1 MEVSALS
8 ADDLDAWQS
17 YFDRLDPAG
26 PYHDPTYVSM
36 VATWV
41 EGPSA
46 EPELLVLD
54 DGDGFVYYPRI
65 VRSLGDLEFA
75 GEAGIDAAEHRDAIS
90 SWYYGGPLLGGED
103 PDPDLP
109 GRFAEALE
117 RHSREHGVVSEF
129 VRFDPNVENHATFGA
144 MDPVHSLET
153 VRVDLT
159 QSEEA
164 IWDDFERR
172 NRNAIRQAQDTDL
185 EVEPTSDPAE
195 YEAFHRIYL
204 AAMEAKDAGER
215 YHFDYGF
222 FEELLGRP
230 DLASLVVAR
239 YDGEVVG
246 GSMLVHDERVAHDY
260 LRASKPAYWDLRVN
274 NLLCYG
280 SLTHMRETGRELFD
294 FQGGRPGVFKFKRGF
309 TRSGRG
315 EFHVAERVYLSDA
328 YDALVETAGTDPDGG
343 FFPAYRA

>member
-1 MEVSALS
+1 MEVRALS
-8 ADDLDAWQS
+8 ADDLDTWQD
-17 YFDRLDPAG
+17 YFERLVEAG
-26 PYHDPTYVSM
+26 PYHDPTYVST

-65 VRSLGDLEFA
+65 VRSLSDLPFA
-75 GEAGIDAAEHRDAIS
+75 DANGLDATEHYDAIS
-90 SWYYGGPLLGGED
+90 SWYYGGPLLGGSD

-109 GRFAEALE
+109 ERFVDALE
-117 RHSREHGVVSEF
+117 RHSREHDVVSEF
-129 VRFDPNVENHATFGA
+129 VRFDPNRENHAAFEA
-144 MDPVHSLET
+144 MSPDHSLDT

-185 EVEPTSDPAE
+185 EVEPTSDPDE
-195 YEAFHRIYL
+195 YEAFYGIYR

-215 YHFDYGF
+215 YRFDYEF

-246 GSMLVHDERVAHDY
+246 GSMLVHDDRVAHDY
-260 LRASKPAYWDLRVN
+260 LRASEPDYWDMRVN

-280 SLTHMRETGRELFD
+280 SLTHMRDTGRELFD

-315 EFHVAERVYLSDA
+315 QFHVAENVYLPDV
-328 YDALVETAGTDPDGG
+328 YEALVEAAGVDATTD